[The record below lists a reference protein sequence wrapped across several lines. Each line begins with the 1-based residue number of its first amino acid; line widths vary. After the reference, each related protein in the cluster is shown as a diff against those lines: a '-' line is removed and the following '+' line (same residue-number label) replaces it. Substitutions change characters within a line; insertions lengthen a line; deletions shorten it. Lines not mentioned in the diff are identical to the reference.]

1 MAKKQDVYYFNN
13 FVACAEESCHA
24 AHLLKD
30 VLENFNPDDLT
41 GRLDEM
47 HAIETRADGRKHEAM
62 DRLAKEF
69 IPPIEREDIITLSQY
84 LDDLTDK
91 IEDVL
96 LRIYMNHVT
105 RIEPAAV
112 EMTDVII
119 RCCEAVKELL
129 EEFADFKR
137 SKKLKEQIIRI
148 NELEE
153 ESDRLFMS
161 SMREL
166 HTQSTDPLHIIA
178 WREIYSYL
186 EHCAD
191 ACEHAADVVESV
203 VMKNS

>member
-30 VLENFNPDDLT
+30 VLANFNPDDLT

-105 RIEPAAV
+105 RIEPAAGRV
-112 EMTDVII
+112 LGLQEI
-119 RCCEAVKELL
+119 KEIERADHPDQRAGGGVRPSLYVQHERTAHSVCGPASHYRL
-129 EEFADFKR
+129 EGD
-137 SKKLKEQIIRI
+137 L
-148 NELEE
+148 
-153 ESDRLFMS
+153 RLS
-161 SMREL
+161 GALRRRL
-166 HTQSTDPLHIIA
+166 
-178 WREIYSYL
+178 
-186 EHCAD
+186 
-191 ACEHAADVVESV
+191 
-203 VMKNS
+203 

>member
-30 VLENFNPDDLT
+30 VLANFNPDDLT

-105 RIEPAAV
+105 RVRVWIPRVRTMVLSPFWRITCRASGTQVTEAPRLSAMSRTGTRVRPFCPAGYCTRAGTSRGYRAV
-112 EMTDVII
+112 PSRVRLTRSVSVS
-119 RCCEAVKELL
+119 APYWP
-129 EEFADFKR
+129 AD
-137 SKKLKEQIIRI
+137 
-148 NELEE
+148 
-153 ESDRLFMS
+153 S
-161 SMREL
+161 S
-166 HTQSTDPLHIIA
+166 
-178 WREIYSYL
+178 
-186 EHCAD
+186 
-191 ACEHAADVVESV
+191 
-203 VMKNS
+203 

>member
-30 VLENFNPDDLT
+30 VLANFNPDDLT

-62 DRLAKEF
+62 DRLAKEL
-69 IPPIEREDIITLSQY
+69 IPPIEREDIITLSQH

-105 RIEPAAV
+105 KIEPAAV

-129 EEFADFKR
+129 EEFSDFKSR
-137 SKKLKEQIIRI
+137 SSGSTIWRRNQTV
-148 NELEE
+148 
-153 ESDRLFMS
+153 S
-161 SMREL
+161 SC
-166 HTQSTDPLHIIA
+166 P
-178 WREIYSYL
+178 
-186 EHCAD
+186 
-191 ACEHAADVVESV
+191 V
-203 VMKNS
+203 

>member
-30 VLENFNPDDLT
+30 VLANFNPDDLT

-69 IPPIEREDIITLSQY
+69 IPPIEREDIITLSQH

-105 RIEPAAV
+105 KIEPSAV
-112 EMTDVII
+112 EMTDCDHPLLRGGKRTAGRVLGLQEI
-119 RCCEAVKELL
+119 KEI
-129 EEFADFKR
+129 ERADHPD
-137 SKKLKEQIIRI
+137 Q
-148 NELEE
+148 
-153 ESDRLFMS
+153 
-161 SMREL
+161 
-166 HTQSTDPLHIIA
+166 
-178 WREIYSYL
+178 
-186 EHCAD
+186 
-191 ACEHAADVVESV
+191 
-203 VMKNS
+203 